1 MEIVG
6 DGYLVASGLPKPN
19 GDLHASEI
27 SRMALQL
34 MSLVDSFEVTLYPN
48 VTISLYVIVLI
59 VLVIMISPIHQNS
72 FLLKVKHKIN
82 YKLRMR
88 MGIHSGACI
97 GSVLGLKMPHFSVF
111 GETVS
116 LFTLFISYFQP
127 IPILLVI

>member
-34 MSLVDSFEVTLYPN
+34 MSLVDSFEVTLYP
-48 VTISLYVIVLI
+48 YQGCEGFIVLI
-59 VLVIMISPIHQNS
+59 IMISLIHQDS

-116 LFTLFISYFQP
+116 LFILFISYFQP